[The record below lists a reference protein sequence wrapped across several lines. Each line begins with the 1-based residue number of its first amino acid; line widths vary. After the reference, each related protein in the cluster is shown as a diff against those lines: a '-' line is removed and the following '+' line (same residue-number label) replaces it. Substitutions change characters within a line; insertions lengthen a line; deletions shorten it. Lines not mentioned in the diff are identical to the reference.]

1 MPELPEV
8 ETALRGISPY
18 LKNFT
23 IEKVVVRQPKLRW
36 AVSEELIT
44 LKHVKIVDLT
54 RRAKYLIIH
63 TEKGYIISHRKR
75 LYHWAFRYIWFNANP
90 ATG

>member
-18 LKNFT
+18 LKDYT
-23 IEKVVVRQPKLRW
+23 IEKIEVRQPKLRW
-36 AVSEELIT
+36 AVSPELAT
-44 LKHVKIVDLT
+44 WHQVKILDLS

-63 TEKGYIISHRKR
+63 TE
-75 LYHWAFRYIWFNANP
+75 
-90 ATG
+90 

>member
-23 IEKVVVRQPKLRW
+23 IDKVVVRQPKLRW
-36 AVSEELIT
+36 TVSEELIT
-44 LKHVKIVDLT
+44 LKNVKNC
-54 RRAKYLIIH
+54 R
-63 TEKGYIISHRKR
+63 SHSSSKIFDYSHGKR
-75 LYHWAFRYIWFNANP
+75 LYHRAFGHVRFGANCD
-90 ATG
+90 TG

>member
-23 IEKVVVRQPKLRW
+23 IEKVVVRKPKLRW

-44 LKHVKIVDLT
+44 LKNVKIVDLT

-63 TEKGYIISHRKR
+63 
-75 LYHWAFRYIWFNANP
+75 
-90 ATG
+90 

>member
-23 IEKVVVRQPKLRW
+23 IEKVVVRKPKLRW

-44 LKHVKIVDLT
+44 LKKCKKLS
-54 RRAKYLIIH
+54 
-63 TEKGYIISHRKR
+63 IS
-75 LYHWAFRYIWFNANP
+75 LVEQNI
-90 ATG
+90 

>member
-23 IEKVVVRQPKLRW
+23 IDKVVVRSLNYAGPY
-36 AVSEELIT
+36 
-44 LKHVKIVDLT
+44 
-54 RRAKYLIIH
+54 RR
-63 TEKGYIISHRKR
+63 
-75 LYHWAFRYIWFNANP
+75 N
-90 ATG
+90 

>member
-36 AVSEELIT
+36 AVSEELIDHA
-44 LKHVKIVDLT
+44 KKCKNCRSHSSRKIFD
-54 RRAKYLIIH
+54 Y
-63 TEKGYIISHRKR
+63 SHGKR
-75 LYHWAFRYIWFNANP
+75 LYHRAFGHVRFGANC
-90 ATG
+90 ATE

>member
-23 IEKVVVRQPKLRW
+23 IEKVAVRQPKLRW

-44 LKHVKIVDLT
+44 LK
-54 RRAKYLIIH
+54 R
-63 TEKGYIISHRKR
+63 
-75 LYHWAFRYIWFNANP
+75 
-90 ATG
+90 